1 MATKKS
7 APRSKPKSARAAPKR
22 VTRPAQRAARSRSV
36 LKRHATSPQ
45 RQSTPLAPATSAQ
58 VSRQARLIA
67 LLQSEPVA
75 TISQMRSLTGWQV
88 HTVRGTISGAL
99 RKRLG
104 LNVVCN
110 AMNESGA
117 RIYRIVAAQASAYL
131 ISNQPQPSAWTP
143 DCEAR

>member
-75 TISQMRSLTGWQV
+75 TISQMRSLTGWQA

-117 RIYRIVAAQASAYL
+117 RIYRIVAAQASA
-131 ISNQPQPSAWTP
+131 
-143 DCEAR
+143 